1 MRPRAPLSNTIPA
14 VPSSGMSTLTRPA
27 PAPSFLRRPSPRS
40 LRWHAFVSKV
50 NRPLVAI
57 LAVAAIAGYLRF
69 VRLASPEHRV
79 FDEYYYTKSACIFLN
94 YSNERCDINSADE
107 RFWRENEWDTG
118 AWVHPPLGKWM
129 IAIGE
134 LAFGTESMGWRAGA
148 ALTGTATVVLL
159 AVIVQLLFASPI
171 WTFIGGLL
179 LATESLNLVQS
190 RTGTLDIFVA
200 FWVVLAFVFL
210 LVDRRWIE
218 RRTDREIAAAEQG
231 AHPPIA
237 GGSGSEVATVFGGG
251 SGVTTVDDAGPG
263 ARSTRRLPAPL
274 WRPYRF
280 AAGAAGGA
288 AMATKWSGITA
299 VVTAAALGFGWEVV
313 RRRRFGSRSPF
324 VRTLTTEGF
333 GLVLALAVTP
343 AIVYL
348 ATWIPW
354 LIHFHWDVAHWVE
367 VQQKSWDF
375 HRDLKALNDKGQPWH
390 AYFSPAWQWILLKR
404 PVYYYGAF
412 SDNGIRQVIYA
423 LGNPLIFWGA
433 ILAIPY
439 TAYSWWRK
447 RDWRA
452 GFVVVTVVGLYLP
465 WFAVSRPQFLF
476 YAAPITPFFVLAVVY
491 ALRDLSEVH
500 VMGSRSRPFLPL
512 AAGYVAASVILFL
525 WFWPVLTAGPLTE
538 AGFNLRA
545 WFPSWV

>member
-1 MRPRAPLSNTIPA
+1 
-14 VPSSGMSTLTRPA
+14 MSTLTRPA
-27 PAPSFLRRPSPRS
+27 APPSFVQPPSTRS
-40 LRWHAFVSKV
+40 LRWHAFVSKI
-50 NRPLVAI
+50 NRPVVAI

-69 VRLASPEHRV
+69 VHLAYPEHRV
-79 FDEYYYTKSACIFLN
+79 FDEYYYTKSACIYLS
-94 YSNERCDINSADE
+94 YSNQRCDINSADE
-107 RFWRENEWDTG
+107 RFWRDNEWDTG

-129 IAIGE
+129 IAVGE
-134 LAFGTESMGWRAGA
+134 VAFGTESLGWRAGA
-148 ALTGTATVVLL
+148 AVTGTATVVLL
-159 AVIVQLLFASPI
+159 AVIIQLLFASPI
-171 WTFIGGLL
+171 WTFTGGLL
-179 LATESLNLVQS
+179 LATESLTFVQS

-200 FWVVLAFVFL
+200 FWVVLVFVL
-210 LVDRRWIE
+210 LLLDRRWIE
-218 RRTDREIAAAEQG
+218 RRTDRAIAAVEENADL
-231 AHPPIA
+231 PIA
-237 GGSGSEVATVFGGG
+237 GGSDTALSTGGG
-251 SGVTTVDDAGPG
+251 SNGSAAATVG
-263 ARSTRRLPAPL
+263 AEPQPRPRPRRRLPAPL

-299 VVTAAALGFGWEVV
+299 VVTAAALGFGWEVM
-313 RRRRFGSRSPF
+313 RRKRFGSRSPF

-343 AIVYL
+343 AIVYFG
-348 ATWIPW
+348 TWIPW
-354 LIHFHWDVAHWVE
+354 FIHFHWDFAHWTD
-367 VQQKSWDF
+367 VQQKSWEF
-375 HRDLKALNDKGQPWH
+375 HRDLKALNDQGRPWH

-404 PVYYYGAF
+404 PVYYYGEF
-412 SDNGIRQVIYA
+412 SSNGVRQVIYA
-423 LGNPLIFWGA
+423 LGNPLIFWAA
-433 ILAIPY
+433 IPAIPY
-439 TAYSWWRK
+439 TAYAWWRT

-452 GFVVVTVVGLYLP
+452 AFVFVAVAGLYLP

-512 AAGYVAASVILFL
+512 VVGYVAASVILFF

>member
-1 MRPRAPLSNTIPA
+1 
-14 VPSSGMSTLTRPA
+14 MSTLTRPA
-27 PAPSFLRRPSPRS
+27 TALSFVQGPTRRS
-40 LRWHAFVSKV
+40 LRWHAFVSKI
-50 NRPLVAI
+50 NRPAVAI

-69 VRLASPEHRV
+69 VHLAYPEHRV

-107 RFWRENEWDTG
+107 RFWRDNEWDTG

-129 IAIGE
+129 IALGE

-148 ALTGTATVVLL
+148 AVTGTATVVLL
-159 AVIVQLLFASPI
+159 AVIIQLLFASPI
-171 WTFIGGLL
+171 WTFTGGVL

-200 FWVVLAFVFL
+200 FWCVLVFVFL
-210 LVDRRWIE
+210 LLDRRWIE
-218 RRTDREIAAAEQG
+218 RRTARAIAAAEDAG
-231 AHPPIA
+231 LPPIA
-237 GGSGSEVATVFGGG
+237 GGSGTAVATAGGDG
-251 SGVTTVDDAGPG
+251 AGTATVEG
-263 ARSTRRLPAPL
+263 AEPQPRPRVKRRLPAPL

-288 AMATKWSGITA
+288 AMASKWSGITA
-299 VVTAAALGFGWEVV
+299 VLTAAALGFAWEVV
-313 RRRRFGSRSPF
+313 RRKRFGMKSPF
-324 VRTLTTEGF
+324 MRTVSAEGF
-333 GLVLALAVTP
+333 GLVLGLAVTP
-343 AIVYL
+343 AIVFF

-354 LIHFHWDVAHWVE
+354 FIHFHWDFSHWVD
-367 VQQKSWDF
+367 VQQKSYEF
-375 HRDLKALNDKGQPWH
+375 HRDLKALNAQGHPWH

-412 SDNGIRQVIYA
+412 SSNGVRQVIYA
-423 LGNPLIFWGA
+423 QGNPLIFWGA

-439 TAYSWWRK
+439 AAYAWWRK

-452 GFVVVTVVGLYLP
+452 AFVVVTVAGLYLP

-500 VMGSRSRPFLPL
+500 VMGSRSRPFLPFVV
-512 AAGYVAASVILFL
+512 GYVGACVILFF
-525 WFWPVLTAGPLTE
+525 WFWPILTAGPLTE

>member
-1 MRPRAPLSNTIPA
+1 MA
-14 VPSSGMSTLTRPA
+14 TLTRPA
-27 PAPSFLRRPSPRS
+27 PAPSFMQRPSPRS
-40 LRWHAFVSKV
+40 LRWHGLVSRF

-57 LAVAAIAGYLRF
+57 LAVAAIAGYMRF
-69 VRLASPEHRV
+69 VHLAYPEHRV
-79 FDEYYYTKSACIFLN
+79 FDEYYYTKSACIFLD

-107 RFWRENEWDTG
+107 RFWRDSEWDTG

-129 IAIGE
+129 IALGE
-134 LAFGTESMGWRAGA
+134 MAFGTESMGWRASA

-171 WTFIGGLL
+171 WTFTGGLL
-179 LATESLNLVQS
+179 LATEGLNLVQS

-200 FWVVLAFVFL
+200 FWVVLVFL
-210 LVDRRWIE
+210 FLLLDRRWIE
-218 RRTDREIAAAEQG
+218 RRTDRAIAAARETADQ
-231 AHPPIA
+231 PIA
-237 GGSGSEVATVFGGG
+237 GGGGTAFATNSGG
-251 SGVTTVDDAGPG
+251 SGGETVHGTRTQP
-263 ARSTRRLPAPL
+263 RPRMTRRLPAPL

-280 AAGAAGGA
+280 AAGVAGGA

-299 VVTAAALGFGWEVV
+299 VVTAFALGFGWEVM
-313 RRRRFGSRSPF
+313 RRKRFGTRSPF

-333 GLVLALAVTP
+333 GLVLGLAVTP

-354 LIHFHWDVAHWVE
+354 FIHFHWDVAHWVD
-367 VQQKSWDF
+367 VQQKSWEF

-390 AYFSPAWQWILLKR
+390 AYFSPAWQWILVKR

-412 SDNGIRQVIYA
+412 SSDGIRQVIYA
-423 LGNPLIFWGA
+423 QGNPLIFWGT
-433 ILAIPY
+433 IPAIPY
-439 TAYSWWRK
+439 AAYAWWRK

-452 GFVVVTVVGLYLP
+452 AFVVGTVAGLYLP
-465 WFAVSRPQFLF
+465 WFAVSRPQFFF
-476 YAAPITPFFVLAVVY
+476 YATPITPFFVLAVVY
-491 ALRDLSEVH
+491 GLRDLSQVH

-512 AAGYVAASVILFL
+512 VVGCVAASVILFL
-525 WFWPVLTAGPLTE
+525 WFWPILTAGPLTE
-538 AGFNLRA
+538 AGFDLRA